1 MAFGE
6 PQMPPSLASPIPPVP
21 PGWIR
26 QDQLFP
32 TPPRTHPE
40 HIRTPSQQPQ
50 QPNLDAQQQLP
61 QQQLPQQQL
70 PQQQHPQQQHPQQQH
85 PQQQHPQQQHPQ
97 QQQPRAPYPH
107 TYPPHWPGYVGPG
120 LKGPPL
126 NPFVSGVQQGMQAF
140 FKENGKSLLNHFNR
154 ELGSLRT
161 LLEEALSQWQPS
173 VNGAL
178 VSLQSRLVDLQCT
191 MDEFVHK
198 TGEAHAKLREELA
211 SIQRSLE
218 ASKSRRPLPISAR
231 IACTN
236 ECHEQTEAIK
246 EIVRE
251 TQSSVEAIRAALGS
265 RKGGKTRPAS
275 RISGIAKTRQKS
287 RSGRK
292 ASQGTAQEAAGAIG
306 KGVGQK
312 AMPCTA
318 LPERQRE
325 RSPENV
331 KDTDRNPLPKAPGAS
346 KEPSLP
352 ASVVGKEPCDYVSVE
367 NAPCKHY
374 QCDGCTSTEKKPS
387 RTQPHGLRRS
397 VRILGKK

>member
-1 MAFGE
+1 MAFRE
-6 PQMPPSLASPIPPVP
+6 SQMPPSSASPIPPVP
-21 PGWIR
+21 PGWIGP
-26 QDQLFP
+26 DQLFP

-40 HIRTPSQQPQ
+40 HTRTSCQQPQ
-50 QPNLDAQQQLP
+50 QPHLDAQQQR
-61 QQQLPQQQL
+61 

-85 PQQQHPQQQHPQ
+85 PQQHPQQ
-97 QQQPRAPYPH
+97 PRTPYPH
-107 TYPPHWPGYVGPG
+107 TYQPHWPGYVGPG

-126 NPFVSGVQQGMQAF
+126 NPFVSGIQLGMQAF
-140 FKENGKSLLNHFNR
+140 FNENGKSLLSLFNR

-191 MDEFVHK
+191 MDEFVPK

-218 ASKSRRPLPISAR
+218 ASKPRRPLP

-236 ECHEQTEAIK
+236 ECREQTKAIK
-246 EIVRE
+246 GMVRE
-251 TQSSVEAIRAALGS
+251 TQNSVEAIRAALSS
-265 RKGGKTRPAS
+265 RKGGQTRRVGRKKGKSKPPQKSSPGSRANRRPAQGGA
-275 RISGIAKTRQKS
+275 RAISQ
-287 RSGRK
+287 
-292 ASQGTAQEAAGAIG
+292 
-306 KGVGQK
+306 GVGQGIDQK
-312 AMPCTA
+312 AMSCTA

-346 KEPSLP
+346 
-352 ASVVGKEPCDYVSVE
+352 ASVAGEEPCDYISVE

-387 RTQPHGLRRS
+387 PTQPHGLRRS
-397 VRILGKK
+397 VRIHGKKNTDCCDGRSAQLLL